1 MVFPAPPV
9 APPHEPET
17 FDFEAF
23 TQLPENIGRD
33 FELIAGEVVEKMVS
47 RPRQSIIAVRLS
59 FYVNAFVIP
68 RKLGRVSGADGGY
81 WVGKERYIPDMAFI
95 SNARQSALPNDAYN
109 PLPPDLAVE
118 VISPSND
125 REDIQIKVGN
135 YLAAG
140 TVAWV
145 VDVDRQR
152 VEVYQPGQVPVIL
165 NLNETLEG
173 GAVLPGFTLALHDL
187 FAD

>member
-1 MVFPAPPV
+1 MVFPAPPT
-9 APPHEPET
+9 APARAPED
-17 FDFEAF
+17 FDFVAF

-47 RPRQSIIAVRLS
+47 RPRQSQIAARLTRR
-59 FYVNAFVIP
+59 VGAFVDDNQ
-68 RKLGRVSGADGGY
+68 LGRVTGADGGY
-81 WVGKERYIPDMAFI
+81 WVGPERYIPDVAFI
-95 SNARQSALPNDAYN
+95 SSARQPVQPDDAYN

-125 REDIQIKVGN
+125 REEIRVKVGH

-140 TVAWV
+140 TAAWV
-145 VDVDRQR
+145 VDVDRPR
-152 VEVYQPGQVPVIL
+152 VEVYQPGQMPLIL
-165 NLNETLEG
+165 TLKDTLEG
-173 GAVLPGFTLALHDL
+173 GAVLPGFTLALNDL

>member
-1 MVFPAPPV
+1 MVFPAPPT
-9 APPHEPET
+9 APVRPPEG
-17 FDFEAF
+17 FDFLAF
-23 TQLPENIGRD
+23 TQLPENNGRD

-47 RPRQSIIAVRLS
+47 RPHQSEIAAKLIILMG
-59 FYVNAFVIP
+59 AFVLAN
-68 RKLGRVSGADGGY
+68 KLGRVTGADGGY
-81 WVGKERYIPDMAFI
+81 WVGPERYIPDVAFI
-95 SNARQSALPNDAYN
+95 SSARQPVRPNDAYN

-125 REDIQIKVGN
+125 REDIQVKVGH

-152 VEVYQPGQVPVIL
+152 IEVYQPGQVPLIL
-165 NLNETLEG
+165 TVKDTLDG
-173 GAVLPGFTLALHDL
+173 GTVLPGFTLPLNDL
-187 FAD
+187 FVD